1 MDAMVDKILVCES
14 TEPMIPLKND
24 DNVNVAEEDDSE
36 CSVDPDPAIIP
47 PTLRTVAEHFILKM
61 TKWTVTYNNGITEI
75 VRLIVYY
82 CHDYVLNIQFCPKF
96 IYRLQTS
103 SDF

>member
-14 TEPMIPLKND
+14 TEPMIPLQND

-36 CSVDPDPAIIP
+36 CSVDPDPSIIP
-47 PTLRTVAEHFILKM
+47 PTSRTVAEHFILKM
-61 TKWTVTYNNGITEI
+61 TKRTETFKDGITEI

-82 CHDYVLNIQFCPKF
+82 CHDFMC
-96 IYRLQTS
+96 
-103 SDF
+103 